1 MLTARH
7 PICRSASTSAGKS
20 ELVPI
25 CIHDEGRRT
34 PGFFLRLLGK
44 QDTLPLQNSGGREHV
59 VAPERYGLELADT
72 AFMALWRIQ
81 SQACIGSWNQEL
93 NPTLARGKG
102 TIRGDL
108 ESHALRVELQSHIL
122 ILYRNSD
129 ESNASNH

>member
-72 AFMALWRIQ
+72 VSAPGIRSSIQ
-81 SQACIGSWNQEL
+81 RWLGVKGRSVAIL
-93 NPTLARGKG
+93 NPMH
-102 TIRGDL
+102 
-108 ESHALRVELQSHIL
+108 SV
-122 ILYRNSD
+122 
-129 ESNASNH
+129 